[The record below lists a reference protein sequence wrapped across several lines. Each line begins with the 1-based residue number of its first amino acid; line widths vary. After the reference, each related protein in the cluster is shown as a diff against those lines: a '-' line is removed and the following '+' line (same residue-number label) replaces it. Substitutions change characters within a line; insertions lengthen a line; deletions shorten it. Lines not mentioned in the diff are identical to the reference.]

1 MDGSSFSFVAH
12 DPADDVG
19 VAVRN
24 LSAGDVVNGRVLG
37 DGGSVPEEI
46 TAEVDI
52 PLGHKIALRAVQE
65 GAEVIKYGVAVG
77 IATEDIPAGAHVH
90 THNVRSTK
98 WQVTA

>member
-1 MDGSSFSFVAH
+1 MGSSSFSFVAH

-19 VAVRN
+19 VAVRD
-24 LSAGDVVNGRVLG
+24 LSAGDTVSGRVLG
-37 DGGSVPEEI
+37 DEGTVPEVS
-46 TAEVDI
+46 AEADV
-52 PLGHKIALRAVQE
+52 PLGHKIALRAIQE
-65 GAEVIKYGVAVG
+65 GAEVMKYGVAVG